1 MRILILGAAGRHR
14 SETAIARAALAL
26 GHDARVID
34 ALAWRRRLGPW
45 SERFL
50 RWQADRFSPDLVLCT
65 RHAITAGEAPLQAL
79 LRGRRSAFWY
89 FDALAPLPA
98 PVVRLARLTQQ
109 SFATYGFQV
118 EALRAVGIAGA
129 KFLPQGFDPASDGP
143 ADSAP
148 QGYRC
153 DLSFVGSGQYPRRY
167 ETLHAFQAVGSLQIR
182 GPFWEEAPRDL
193 PVAGGEIRGR
203 EFARVVRGA
212 ALSLGIHALDDQ
224 RHEHHGG
231 TSNRLWKVLGAG
243 GCFLGEYVD
252 NIEEFARHGEHA
264 LWYRD
269 APQGAEIARAALA
282 DPALRARI
290 AAQGRAHA
298 LAHHTYAHRLARL
311 LEGQGYTSM

>member
-1 MRILILGAAGRHR
+1 MRILILGAAGRDR
-14 SETAIARAALAL
+14 SEAAIARAAHAL
-26 GHDARVID
+26 GHDARLLD

-45 SERFL
+45 SDRLL

-65 RHAITAGEAPLQAL
+65 RHAIAAGEAPLQAM

-89 FDALAPLPA
+89 FDALTPLPA

-118 EALRAVGIAGA
+118 EALRAAGAPDA
-129 KFLPQGFDPASDGP
+129 KFLPQGFDPSSDAP

-148 QGYRC
+148 ERYHC
-153 DLSFVGSGQYPRRY
+153 DLAFVGSGQYPRRY
-167 ETLHAFQAVGSLQIR
+167 EILRAFAAAAALQIR
-182 GPFWEEAPRDL
+182 GPYWEEAPRDL
-193 PVAGGEIRGR
+193 PVAGGVVRGR
-203 EFARVVRGA
+203 EFAQVVRGA

-224 RHEHHGG
+224 AHEHHGG
-231 TSNRLWKVLGAG
+231 TSNRLWRVLGAG

-269 APQGAEIARAALA
+269 ARQGAEIARAALA
-282 DPALRARI
+282 DPAMRARI